1 MNGGKLM
8 NLMQRLLW
16 TAAGTIALVG
26 LQISSRP
33 IAPKVSQIFDS
44 MLTEQNAPFLG
55 GVLFAEAKAIRYVP
69 PSRRGAPA
77 RTQGG
82 GSRGCELESVP
93 VTLLAPP
100 DHVGMT
106 TEAHPKLFWY
116 SAQDSILPMQIS
128 LVEPGVSE
136 PLWVTQMP
144 TGSAGFNSIQIPDT
158 VPDLV
163 AGRRYRWTVTRLC
176 NVHRPSN
183 NTYARGWVER
193 VASNPIAKAVK
204 ALSITDRVNAY
215 AEAGL
220 WYDAVTEAVGDLQV
234 SDSTNRS
241 LILSLLEQGGLTGIV
256 LQEQKRISRQA
267 MVSPTGSPTVLPTR
281 IRTPSPSQP

>member
-1 MNGGKLM
+1 M

-16 TAAGTIALVG
+16 TAAGTIALVS
-26 LQISSRP
+26 LQITSRP
-33 IAPKVSQIFDS
+33 IAPKVSQDFSQDFSQDASQIFDPTLS
-44 MLTEQNAPFLG
+44 EQSARFFDGIPSA
-55 GVLFAEAKAIRYVP
+55 VAKAVRYVP

-116 SAQDSILPMQIS
+116 SAKDSILPMQIS

-136 PLWVTQMP
+136 PLWVTQVP
-144 TGSAGFNSIQIPDT
+144 TGPAGFNSIQIPNT

-176 NVHRPSN
+176 NVRRPSN
-183 NTYARGWVER
+183 NTYARGWIER
-193 VASNPIAKAVK
+193 VESNPIAKAVK
-204 ALSITDRVNAY
+204 TLSITDRVNAY

-220 WYDAVTEAVGDLQV
+220 WYNAVTEAV
-234 SDSTNRS
+234 DSPQKGTPDDRS
-241 LILSLLEQGGLTGIV
+241 LILSLLEQGGLKGIV
-256 LQEQKRISRQA
+256 LQEQKRLNRP
-267 MVSPTGSPTVLPTR
+267 VTVLP
-281 IRTPSPSQP
+281 IQTPNPSQP